1 MKKLLLIVTTA
12 MMSLMAMAETK
23 TFTDQLLVSVDTED
37 GKQEMTQEATVTV
50 EFLENGNINFVL
62 KNFVLADEETSIGVG
77 NIAVNDLPLTK
88 GDNYDTF
95 AYNGNLEI
103 TEGDLEGVDMWVGPY
118 LGAIPL
124 DLKGKI
130 DSEKVFVCI
139 DIDMQES
146 IGQIIHVEFGQD
158 FMTEKTFTDQLL
170 VSVDTEDGKQEV
182 TQEASVIV
190 QYLTRMNN
198 SDPEVINF
206 TLPNFVLADEET
218 SIGVGNIAVEGLELV
233 EDKGFK
239 TFAFKGDLEITE
251 GDLEGVD
258 MWVGPYLGAIPLDLK
273 GKITDEKVFVIIDI
287 DMQATIG
294 QIIHVE
300 FGQDIKPVYTV
311 TYVIDGEIIATE
323 QIEEGGTV
331 TLPEAPEKE
340 GYTFAGWTGTPE
352 SVTADVTVTGSY
364 TVNTYM
370 VYFKVDGE
378 VVYSEEV
385 AYGANLPTYTYTP
398 ESDDRYTRTF
408 EGWSGEQYDTMPS
421 HDVTYE
427 AIINVVD
434 GIESIHNSQF
444 TIHNEVYDLSGR
456 RVAQTKKGLYIKNGR
471 VVVLK

>member
-206 TLPNFVLADEET
+206 TLPKRHT
-218 SIGVGNIAVEGLELV
+218 
-233 EDKGFK
+233 
-239 TFAFKGDLEITE
+239 
-251 GDLEGVD
+251 
-258 MWVGPYLGAIPLDLK
+258 
-273 GKITDEKVFVIIDI
+273 
-287 DMQATIG
+287 
-294 QIIHVE
+294 
-300 FGQDIKPVYTV
+300 
-311 TYVIDGEIIATE
+311 
-323 QIEEGGTV
+323 
-331 TLPEAPEKE
+331 
-340 GYTFAGWTGTPE
+340 
-352 SVTADVTVTGSY
+352 
-364 TVNTYM
+364 
-370 VYFKVDGE
+370 
-378 VVYSEEV
+378 
-385 AYGANLPTYTYTP
+385 
-398 ESDDRYTRTF
+398 
-408 EGWSGEQYDTMPS
+408 
-421 HDVTYE
+421 
-427 AIINVVD
+427 
-434 GIESIHNSQF
+434 
-444 TIHNEVYDLSGR
+444 
-456 RVAQTKKGLYIKNGR
+456 
-471 VVVLK
+471 